1 MKKNSMLRVE
11 GISVSYGPVRAVDN
25 VSIEV
30 NEGEIVVLIGANGA
44 GKTTLL
50 RAILGVDKAQ
60 SGKVLFLGNDI
71 TGKSTD
77 RVAKSGLGLIPEGH
91 LVFST
96 MTVLENLQLGG
107 YHNPREIDSNL
118 ESVFESFPV
127 LRNRLD
133 QTAGTLSGGEQQML
147 SIARA
152 LMSRPKLIMAD
163 EPSLG
168 LAPKVVSE
176 IFDILRDL
184 NKKGYTILLAE
195 QNAKKALEFGNR
207 GYVMETGRVVLD
219 GPTQELMS
227 NPEVRHAYLG
237 SNV

>member
-1 MKKNSMLRVE
+1 VKKNSMLRVE

-207 GYVMETGRVVLD
+207 GYVMETGRVVLE

>member
-127 LRNRLD
+127 LHNRLD

>member
-1 MKKNSMLRVE
+1 MKNNIMLRVE
-11 GISVSYGPVRAVDN
+11 GVSVSYGPVKAVDSA
-25 VSIEV
+25 SIEV
-30 NEGEIVVLIGANGA
+30 HEGEIVVLIGANGA

-50 RAILGVDKAQ
+50 RSILGVDKAQ
-60 SGKVLFLGNDI
+60 SGRVFLLGEDI

-77 RVAKSGLGLIPEGH
+77 AVAKSGIGLIPEGH
-91 LVFST
+91 LVFSS
-96 MTVLENLQLGG
+96 MTVMENLQLGG
-107 YHNPREIDSNL
+107 YHNPRDIESNL
-118 ESVFESFPV
+118 ETVFESFPV
-127 LRNRLD
+127 LRRRLD

-147 SIARA
+147 SIART

-168 LAPKVVSE
+168 LAPRVVSE

-207 GYVMETGRVVLD
+207 GYVMETGRVVLE

-227 NPEVRHAYLG
+227 NPQVRHAYLG

>member
-1 MKKNSMLRVE
+1 M
-11 GISVSYGPVRAVDN
+11 
-25 VSIEV
+25 
-30 NEGEIVVLIGANGA
+30 
-44 GKTTLL
+44 
-50 RAILGVDKAQ
+50 
-60 SGKVLFLGNDI
+60 
-71 TGKSTD
+71 
-77 RVAKSGLGLIPEGH
+77 
-91 LVFST
+91 
-96 MTVLENLQLGG
+96 GG

-207 GYVMETGRVVLD
+207 GYVMETGRVVLE